1 MSLRRYPAYRPSGN
15 EWLAPIPVHWQMD
28 RLKRRCDVF
37 PSNVDKK
44 SVEGELPVRLCNYTD
59 VYYNDTIT
67 TEMAL
72 MPATATPE
80 QVEKFTLRAGDTVFT
95 KDSET
100 ADDIGIAA
108 YVPADMP
115 GVVCGY
121 HLSIAR
127 PRYGV
132 NGAYVKRMFDAA
144 YTKACFAVRANGLTR
159 VGLNQYAVDNVELPW
174 PPIAEQ
180 EEIVAFLKRETT
192 KIDTL
197 IAEQEKLLALLA
209 EKRKATISHAVTRG
223 LDPNV
228 PMKDSG
234 IAWLGGVPAHWSVRP
249 IKRVVVSMEQGWSPQ
264 CENFPVEQAGE
275 WGVLKVGCV
284 NGGVFNPREN
294 KKLPTELEPIP
305 GYALRKGDVLVSRA
319 NTRDLVGS
327 AAVVP
332 DDFPNLLLCDKL
344 YRLRTD
350 DAACDPWFLSA
361 WLASSLA
368 RPRIEL
374 EATGASSSMLNIGQA
389 VIAEL
394 PMPFPPIAE
403 QRLIM
408 RFLAEV
414 GGRLGQLRAQ
424 AEEAMALLNE
434 RRTAL
439 ITAAVTGQ
447 IDVRDVPGGVVAA

>member
-37 PSNVDKK
+37 PSTVDKK

-67 TEMAL
+67 PEMAL

-209 EKRKATISHAVTRG
+209 EKRQATISHAVTRG
-223 LDPNV
+223 LDPAV
-228 PMKDSG
+228 RLKDSG
-234 IAWLGGVPAHWSVRP
+234 IPWLGQVPVHWDIMPLARITLEKCDGPFGSGIKSDHYTDEGALVIRLQNIRQSGYHTGDAAYLDIDYFNASLKRHSVAPGDLLIAGLGDERNLVGRACVAP
-249 IKRVVVSMEQGWSPQ
+249 DNLGPALVKADCFRFRLIDAANASFVAAQLNASASFDAGTMATGTTRSRIPLSAMGSRVVALPPWDEQ
-264 CENFPVEQAGE
+264 
-275 WGVLKVGCV
+275 
-284 NGGVFNPREN
+284 
-294 KKLPTELEPIP
+294 T
-305 GYALRKGDVLVSRA
+305 
-319 NTRDLVGS
+319 
-327 AAVVP
+327 AVVAHI
-332 DDFPNLLLCDKL
+332 DRATRRTE
-344 YRLRTD
+344 RLMSEAR
-350 DAACDPWFLSA
+350 DA
-361 WLASSLA
+361 
-368 RPRIEL
+368 I
-374 EATGASSSMLNIGQA
+374 
-389 VIAEL
+389 
-394 PMPFPPIAE
+394 
-403 QRLIM
+403 
-408 RFLAEV
+408 
-414 GGRLGQLRAQ
+414 
-424 AEEAMALLNE
+424 ALLGE
-434 RRTAL
+434 RRAAL

-447 IDVRDVPGGVVAA
+447 IDVRGAAV